1 MAMRVR
7 SDAGRPAHRAS
18 RSVAPQ
24 GSDIRSRT
32 PSSAAIVH
40 ASLSRTD
47 DGMDEHDEHEAVQ
60 TAMARTTRNAWRTLK
75 YYTIADERAHD
86 DGR

>member
-1 MAMRVR
+1 M
-7 SDAGRPAHRAS
+7 
-18 RSVAPQ
+18 
-24 GSDIRSRT
+24 RSRT

-40 ASLSRTD
+40 ASRSRTD
-47 DGMDEHDEHEAVQ
+47 DGMDAQEEHDAVK

-75 YYTIADERAHD
+75 YYTITDERAHD

>member
-1 MAMRVR
+1 M
-7 SDAGRPAHRAS
+7 
-18 RSVAPQ
+18 
-24 GSDIRSRT
+24 RSRT

-40 ASLSRTD
+40 ASRSRTD
-47 DGMDEHDEHEAVQ
+47 DGMDAQDEHEAVQ
-60 TAMARTTRNAWRTLK
+60 TAMTRTIRNAWRTLK